1 MKTLTKIALAT
12 VLVGTL
18 GLGGLVRTVYASPAQ
33 SQVAVMPDRTS
44 SNAVPEASDGD
55 GEKNDDA
62 EDKQASSRLQSL
74 AKITQQQARSAA
86 EAAKGGTA
94 NSVKLENEDGNVVYS
109 VAIGQEEISVDASN
123 GKILQIQSLK
133 GEDKESVSLRSSVQ
147 TSEAAGGDG
156 DAEKNDDAKK

>member
-1 MKTLTKIALAT
+1 MKTSTKIALAT
-12 VLVGTL
+12 ALVGTL

-44 SNAVPEASDGD
+44 SKSAPEASDGD

-74 AKITQQQARSAA
+74 AKITPQQARSTA
-86 EAAKGGTA
+86 ESAKGGTA

-109 VAIGQEEISVDASN
+109 VAIGQEEINVDAGN

-133 GEDKESVSLRSSVQ
+133 AEGKETVSPRSSVQ

-156 DAEKNDDAKK
+156 DGETNDDAKK